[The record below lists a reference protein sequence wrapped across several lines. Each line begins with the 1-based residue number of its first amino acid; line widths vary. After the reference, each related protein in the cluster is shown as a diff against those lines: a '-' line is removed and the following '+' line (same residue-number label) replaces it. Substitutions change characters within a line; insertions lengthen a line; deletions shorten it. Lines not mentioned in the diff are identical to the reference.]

1 MQNVDSASIFSG
13 RISGLFWTSLFR
25 MQVRTIG
32 DEKTVEKED
41 INSTHLLEFVYN
53 IADLPRYIAS
63 FPCNFISR
71 DLLSN

>member
-1 MQNVDSASIFSG
+1 MREDN
-13 RISGLFWTSLFR
+13 
-25 MQVRTIG
+25 G

-53 IADLPRYIAS
+53 VGADLPRYIAS